1 MAHLCF
7 EGKIEFEICTTVNS
21 NDLKTLLKNAL
32 EELNK
37 RDDFDGAVGEIN
49 LDKVYLCKRNDCL
62 ELDKDNEEY

>member
-7 EGKIEFEICTTVNS
+7 EGTIEFEICTTVNS
-21 NDLKTLLKNAL
+21 NDIKTLLKNVL
-32 EELNK
+32 DELNK

-62 ELDKDNEEY
+62 ESGKNNEEY

>member
-7 EGKIEFEICTTVNS
+7 EGTIEFEICTTVNS
-21 NDLKTLLKNAL
+21 NDLKTFLKSVL
-32 EELNK
+32 DELNN

-62 ELDKDNEEY
+62 ESDKDNEEY